1 MKMFFRLVSGVLAF
15 VVTSALAPTS
25 AQASGCGR
33 LCHAEFWKTA
43 APEDVQAELAKGSDP
58 HARGG
63 FFGGTPL
70 HFSAANSDSP
80 AVVSML
86 LAVGADV
93 QARTRS
99 GSTPL
104 HAAAQYNGNTAAWY
118 NRVLSG
124 TADVFPGVVTFFAS
138 ASIDDM
144 DSFIEFL

>member
-1 MKMFFRLVSGVLAF
+1 MTQLFRWAMGVLAL

-43 APEDVQAELAKGSDP
+43 TPEDVQAELAKGSDP

-70 HFSAANSDSP
+70 HFAAANNDSP

-124 TADVFPGVVTFFAS
+124 RRTCFPGW
-138 ASIDDM
+138 
-144 DSFIEFL
+144 